1 MSYQA
6 AAQEASSLS
15 SAGRSAQAV
24 SLLTVAVQA
33 AGSNRLWYL
42 RKRAACLAQGG
53 SHELAVADLDAVI
66 QSRSG
71 SPPPCSEELGAWV
84 EDLCQ
89 RGSSLVFCSREP
101 AALEDF
107 SRALEA
113 HRNRAIRCID
123 ASLGRERLAEC
134 FLRGALQH
142 YGAQQ
147 LSKTWTLVERGLLVD
162 NENVELRRLR
172 SKVKREAA
180 TSCSVN

>member
-1 MSYQA
+1 M
-6 AAQEASSLS
+6 
-15 SAGRSAQAV
+15 
-24 SLLTVAVQA
+24 QA
-33 AGSNRLWYL
+33 AGSNRLRYL

-53 SHELAVADLDAVI
+53 SHELAVADLDAVL
-66 QSRSG
+66 QSRGG
-71 SPPPCSEELGAWV
+71 SPPPPCSEELGAWV
-84 EDLCQ
+84 EDLCR

-147 LSKTWTLVERGLLVD
+147 LSKTWTLVECGLLVD